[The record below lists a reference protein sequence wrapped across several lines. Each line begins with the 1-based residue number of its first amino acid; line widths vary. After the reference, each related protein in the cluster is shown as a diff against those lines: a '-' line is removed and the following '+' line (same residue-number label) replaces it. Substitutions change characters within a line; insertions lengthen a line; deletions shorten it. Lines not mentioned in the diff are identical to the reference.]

1 MKFTEKIP
9 KWKCSNSK
17 VFYLSSVLFLKFH
30 VYNFVI
36 FIRAVLLEST
46 CEGLQYVRAPFTT
59 ICNSYYSQC
68 AIIWIDVSRAFLEL
82 FQASIR
88 KGNFWTAPLPRGSK
102 NFRLIIFEKIVVKL
116 LWSKIAVV
124 LVVILLLLSFCCSTY
139 NDRSTETL
147 DASKTWYQSS
157 R

>member
-82 FQASIR
+82 FQASIGQ
-88 KGNFWTAPLPRGSK
+88 GNF
-102 NFRLIIFEKIVVKL
+102 
-116 LWSKIAVV
+116 
-124 LVVILLLLSFCCSTY
+124 
-139 NDRSTETL
+139 
-147 DASKTWYQSS
+147 
-157 R
+157 